1 MEDLVKVL
9 LDEFKDA
16 KMLYDYACAA
26 KKMKK
31 DDFAIFYIQRAE
43 QRLKMMDEDHALL
56 VKWATQLE
64 KEGKYAKEGKWDYLH
79 TFYQEEKKDLVA
91 KIKSFK

>member
-1 MEDLVKVL
+1 MEDLIKVL

-43 QRLKMMDEDHALL
+43 
-56 VKWATQLE
+56 
-64 KEGKYAKEGKWDYLH
+64 
-79 TFYQEEKKDLVA
+79 
-91 KIKSFK
+91 

>member
-1 MEDLVKVL
+1 MEDLIKVL

-16 KMLYDYACAA
+16 RMLYDYACAA

-43 QRLKMMDEDHALL
+43 QRLKMMEEDHALL
-56 VKWATQLE
+56 VKCVQQME

-79 TFYQEEKKDLVA
+79 IFFQEEKKDLVS